1 MKLYRKGEQGQY
13 TFIFPHTAKT
23 GLEKVMQVPSDVP
36 FAGGPFNVG
45 MTMSLQ
51 GGHRGAVILNAG
63 LTSPTWADLDTIS
76 GQVNRAWRV
85 AYDND
90 TTSTFFECASL
101 HADTLWLWFGS

>member
-1 MKLYRKGEQGQY
+1 
-13 TFIFPHTAKT
+13 
-23 GLEKVMQVPSDVP
+23 MQVPSDVP

-45 MTMSLQ
+45 MAMAVQ

-63 LTSPTWADLDTIS
+63 LMSPTWADLDTIS

-101 HADTLWLWFGS
+101 HTDTLWLWFGS